1 MFDWFYSLLGIILS
15 FFNSITGNYLLAII
29 LFAILFKVVLF
40 PFSIKQQKNSVKQAT
55 LRPKEMA
62 IKKKYKGR
70 DDQDSKLKM
79 QQEIQEMYKNEG
91 YSPFSGCLPM
101 LLQLP
106 LIFALYAVIRQP
118 LTYITG
124 LSADGVKKLT
134 EFAKNAGATVT
145 QGNELSLVS
154 WLQKGDNLAK
164 ANGIKE
170 VADKLPDS
178 VADLPN
184 FSIFGIN
191 MGTVPSEAMGN
202 DGWMKFLWL
211 LIPVLTFV
219 FAWGSMKLTRK
230 LSYQP
235 EQDPSAGCSM
245 KVMDFAM
252 PLMSAYFA
260 YAWPSL
266 MGIYWMLSNVL
277 GVVQQ
282 FILKKMYPLPVFT
295 EQDYKDAE
303 RQYRG
308 KAPKNRPA
316 NDPRV
321 IEGKQYRSLHH
332 IDDEDEET
340 APNLPPM
347 ESDEDEDENTPAVD
361 LSDAPR
367 LKEDNPAHRQKK
379 KNNKDKQ

>member
-1 MFDWFYSLLGIILS
+1 MFKII
-15 FFNSITGNYLLAII
+15 
-29 LFAILFKVVLF
+29 LF
-40 PFSIKQQKNSVKQAT
+40 PFSIKQQKNSVKQAK

-79 QQEIQEMYKNEG
+79 QQEIQEMYKQEG

-106 LIFALYAVIRQP
+106 IIFALYEVIRNP
-118 LTYITG
+118 LTYVSGAGKFSNIIDKIKGISEFPKDGISTG
-124 LSADGVKKLT
+124 LELVDWLKQGDHL
-134 EFAKNAGATVT
+134 ATARKHVEALPET
-145 QGNELSLVS
+145 VS
-154 WLQKGDNLAK
+154 
-164 ANGIKE
+164 E
-170 VADKLPDS
+170 
-178 VADLPN
+178 LPN
-184 FSIFGIN
+184 FDVFGIN
-191 MGTVPSEAMGN
+191 FGTIPTEGIA
-202 DGWMKFLWL
+202 DKGWGLLWI

-219 FAWGSMKLTRK
+219 FAYGSMKITRRM
-230 LSYQP
+230 SYQP
-235 EQDPSAGCSM
+235 EQDAGAGCSM

-260 YAWPSL
+260 VMWPAL

-277 GVVQQ
+277 SVVQQ

-308 KAPKNRPA
+308 KAPKNRVYE
-316 NDPRV
+316 DTRV
-321 IEGKQYRSLHH
+321 IPGKQYRSLHH
-332 IDDEDEET
+332 IDDEEDET

-347 ESDEDEDENTPAVD
+347 KIDEDEEESTLANS
-361 LSDAPR
+361 LGDAPK
-367 LKEDNPAHRQKK
+367 LKDDNPEHRQKK
-379 KNNKDKQ
+379 SKKDKQ

>member
-1 MFDWFYSLLGIILS
+1 MFDWFFSLLGMVLS
-15 FFNSITGNYLLAII
+15 FFNSICGNNYLLAIV
-29 LFAILFKVVLF
+29 LFALLFKIILF
-40 PFSIKQQKNSVKQAT
+40 PFSIKQQKNSVKQAK

-106 LIFALYAVIRQP
+106 IIFALYEVIRNP

-124 LSADGVKKLT
+124 AGKFADIIAKLKDAGI
-134 EFAKNAGATVT
+134 ECNANTG
-145 QGNELSLVS
+145 LSLVD
-154 WLQKGDNLAK
+154 WLKQGDNLAI
-164 ANGIKE
+164 ARE
-170 VADKLPDS
+170 HVTTLPETVAE
-178 VADLPN
+178 LPN
-184 FSIFGIN
+184 FEVFGIN
-191 MGTVPSEAMGN
+191 FGTIPM
-202 DGWMKFLWL
+202 DGIKSAGWGLLWI
-211 LIPVLTFV
+211 LIPVLTFA
-219 FAWGSMKLTRK
+219 FAYGSMKLTR
-230 LSYQP
+230 LMSYQP
-235 EQDPSAGCSM
+235 EQDPNAGCSM

-260 YAWPSL
+260 VMWPAL
-266 MGIYWMLSNVL
+266 MGIYWMLSNIL
-277 GVVQQ
+277 GVGQQ

-308 KAPKNRPA
+308 KAPKNRA
-316 NDPRV
+316 YEDSRV
-321 IEGKQYRSLHH
+321 IPGKQYRSLHH
-332 IDDEDEET
+332 IDDEDDET

-347 ESDEDEDENTPAVD
+347 KIDEDEDDSKPAFD
-361 LSDAPR
+361 LGDAPK
-367 LKEDNPAHRQKK
+367 LKEDNPEHRQKK
-379 KNNKDKQ
+379 NKQDKQ